1 MSVKLSYIR
10 CDLRNARSLIAE
22 KQRFQIQNS
31 NKYISRH
38 LNKKKP
44 KLEFN
49 NKLFIKSLLSS
60 LENKKTNFFLKQDDI
75 NKNLKLN
82 TIHIYKKNNEN
93 KEQYIDDNFPK
104 LIKSQSYININEER
118 NNLIDNIKSNKKF
131 NDLFFEEA
139 FKSQDIIMSPK
150 INNRKINIINKDFKE
165 PLININQNKKNL
177 SFLIVKKAPT
187 KINYHKKIMVNSG
200 TVMKKH
206 MKENKSVQSS
216 IDIDLRRKRDK
227 DIYYRNKSLKSSL
240 SSTNIL
246 FKRKEYL
253 KFLEK
258 KSLSLRANIIVN
270 NIQDSRGGK
279 QELRSTY
286 NPLNK

>member
-1 MSVKLSYIR
+1 
-10 CDLRNARSLIAE
+10 
-22 KQRFQIQNS
+22 
-31 NKYISRH
+31 
-38 LNKKKP
+38 
-44 KLEFN
+44 
-49 NKLFIKSLLSS
+49 
-60 LENKKTNFFLKQDDI
+60 
-75 NKNLKLN
+75 
-82 TIHIYKKNNEN
+82 
-93 KEQYIDDNFPK
+93 
-104 LIKSQSYININEER
+104 
-118 NNLIDNIKSNKKF
+118 
-131 NDLFFEEA
+131 
-139 FKSQDIIMSPK
+139 
-150 INNRKINIINKDFKE
+150 
-165 PLININQNKKNL
+165 
-177 SFLIVKKAPT
+177 
-187 KINYHKKIMVNSG
+187 MVNSG